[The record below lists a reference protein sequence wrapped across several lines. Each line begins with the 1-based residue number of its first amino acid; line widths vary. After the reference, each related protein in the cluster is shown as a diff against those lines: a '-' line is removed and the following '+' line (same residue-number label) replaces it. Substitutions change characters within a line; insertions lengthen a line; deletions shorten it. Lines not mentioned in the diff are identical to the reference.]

1 MASWGVSEQRW
12 RKGPWTPGEDKLLIQ
27 YEWEELQAEVGELLE
42 AWPKKGH
49 ITPQEEG
56 IIIELH
62 ALWGNKWSTIARY
75 LPGRTDNE
83 IKNYW
88 RTRFKK
94 KIIKPSDNIINQQQH
109 KRKHIETGKDN
120 MKSTIKAA
128 SPDKPEDAT
137 IDGEKDH
144 KQETTSDT
152 PKIENHQLLMPM
164 ICDQDWSDFIPI
176 DNNSYLWG
184 GLWNYVDDQN
194 GNCNKMA
201 MQNQGNVGNNCCLGG
216 DGNEGRGGGLVDLID
231 PVFPDIPAD
240 ATLKHGTKMIDLGKT
255 GGIDRRCRGERHWRE
270 EGVERVE
277 RRHPYL
283 VEGRGPETQGGVV
296 ELVGSLRG
304 GRLGS

>member
-27 YEWEELQAEVGELLE
+27 YVSQNGEGRWSCASKFSGLN
-42 AWPKKGH
+42 
-49 ITPQEEG
+49 I
-56 IIIELH
+56 
-62 ALWGNKWSTIARY
+62 WSTIARY

-94 KIIKPSDNIINQQQH
+94 RTIKPSDNIINQQQH

-164 ICDQDWSDFIPI
+164 ICDQDWSDFMVPI

-201 MQNQGNVGNNCCLGG
+201 MQNQGNYCLEG
-216 DGNEGRGGGLVDLID
+216 DGNEGCI
-231 PVFPDIPAD
+231 F
-240 ATLKHGTKMIDLGKT
+240 
-255 GGIDRRCRGERHWRE
+255 
-270 EGVERVE
+270 
-277 RRHPYL
+277 
-283 VEGRGPETQGGVV
+283 
-296 ELVGSLRG
+296 
-304 GRLGS
+304 

>member
-27 YEWEELQAEVGELLE
+27 YVSQNGEGRWSCASKFSGLNRSGKSCRLR
-42 AWPKKGH
+42 WVNYLRPGLKKGH

-94 KIIKPSDNIINQQQH
+94 RIVKPCDNINQHLH
-109 KRKHIETGKDN
+109 KRKHIETGKDK
-120 MKSTIKAA
+120 MKNSTTINA
-128 SPDKPEDAT
+128 SPDQAGKND
-137 IDGEKDH
+137 

-152 PKIENHQLLMPM
+152 PKIENHQLLPM
-164 ICDQDWSDFIPI
+164 IYDQDCTAWSDFMIPI

-201 MQNQGNVGNNCCLGG
+201 MQNQANCCLGG
-216 DGNEGRGGGLVDLID
+216 DHGIGYMNSSEGCI
-231 PVFPDIPAD
+231 F
-240 ATLKHGTKMIDLGKT
+240 
-255 GGIDRRCRGERHWRE
+255 
-270 EGVERVE
+270 
-277 RRHPYL
+277 
-283 VEGRGPETQGGVV
+283 
-296 ELVGSLRG
+296 
-304 GRLGS
+304 